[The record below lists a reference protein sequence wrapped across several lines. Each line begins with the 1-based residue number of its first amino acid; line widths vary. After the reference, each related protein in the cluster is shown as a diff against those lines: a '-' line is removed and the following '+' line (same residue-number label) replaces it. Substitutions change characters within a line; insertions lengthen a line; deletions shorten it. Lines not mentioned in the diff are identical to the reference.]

1 MAQEKFE
8 EQTGEIQLLNI
19 DPIVVLRDVAK
30 RWYVILAAVIL
41 VSMGAYVVSDVTYR
55 PDYTTTTT
63 FVVSS
68 RGSSATVYQ
77 NLSAATNLATVF
89 SEVLNSS
96 ILRGAVMEQLGMTSF
111 DGTIQ
116 ASAVAETNLLTMK
129 VTAHDPRTAFLMTRA
144 IIENHHIVSH
154 QVMGDTVLEVLQNPT
169 VPTVP
174 SNLRNSGSMMKKA
187 ALLCA
192 AAMCALL
199 AALSYMKDT
208 VRSKQ
213 EAERKLD
220 CRFLGELRHERKVKN
235 LSMLLKRQKSSVL
248 ITNPATSFTFAE
260 TVRKLRRRVEQHM
273 PEEGK
278 VLMVTS
284 VLENEGKST
293 IAVNLAIALAQKQ
306 KKVLLLD
313 CDLRKPACHKIL
325 EQSWRGS
332 GTADV
337 IRGKAKL
344 SESTVQIGRNK
355 YLHGLLE
362 QRGMRS
368 STEIVGSEGL
378 HRLITEAAAQY
389 DYVIVDTPPMSVA
402 PDAECVM
409 ELVDATLLVVRQNTC
424 PAKEINAALDT
435 LHMAKAKLLGC
446 VLNNVYSSF
455 LSDQSG
461 YSRGYGYD
469 RYGHYGRYGKYGTY
483 RPARVQTSKVER
495 TDHE

>member
-116 ASAVAETNLLTMK
+116 ASAVAETNLLTMQ

-313 CDLRKPACHKIL
+313 CDLRKP
-325 EQSWRGS
+325 
-332 GTADV
+332 
-337 IRGKAKL
+337 KL
-344 SESTVQIGRNK
+344 GRLLN
-355 YLHGLLE
+355 LSAPAGLSNVLMEPELLE
-362 QRGMRS
+362 KALIKSFGGVD
-368 STEIVGSEGL
+368 IILAGDIPPNPSELLASVRMEKLLGQMKE
-378 HRLITEAAAQY
+378 RYEYI
-389 DYVIVDTPPMSVA
+389 IVDTPPINMVTDAMVLA
-402 PDAECVM
+402 PQSDGV
-409 ELVDATLLVVRQNTC
+409 LFVVRANQSDRNSVGY
-424 PAKEINAALDT
+424 AIDQLDY
-435 LHMAKAKLLGC
+435 AQVKVLGF
-446 VLNNVYSSF
+446 VLNGVELEKSSYGYGK
-455 LSDQSG
+455 SR
-461 YSRGYGYD
+461 YSRY
-469 RYGHYGRYGKYGTY
+469 RRYGRYGYGY
-483 RPARVQTSKVER
+483 GQQSAPAKPTERVET
-495 TDHE
+495 